1 MEEQIKGFIKP
12 LVFIA
17 VVVFLICFFVKRP
30 LTIGDY
36 ISYIGYGVTIDT
48 LVFVA
53 YEKWLWCIFPL
64 NRPYILKK
72 YYQGIIRYEYNGV
85 PGEKKISVKV
95 MQSRLTLKIETKTD
109 INSSVTISAR
119 IVSEFG
125 KHILYYIYLT
135 NPSALSQSQNPIQ
148 YGTCR
153 MVLEGDNSKIIGKY
167 WTSSRTMGDIEWT
180 EVSEK
185 E

>member
-72 YYQGIIRYEYNGV
+72 YYQGIISPAY
-85 PGEKKISVKV
+85 
-95 MQSRLTLKIETKTD
+95 
-109 INSSVTISAR
+109 TIM
-119 IVSEFG
+119 IPKG
-125 KHILYYIYLT
+125 
-135 NPSALSQSQNPIQ
+135 
-148 YGTCR
+148 
-153 MVLEGDNSKIIGKY
+153 IGL
-167 WTSSRTMGDIEWT
+167 
-180 EVSEK
+180 
-185 E
+185 